1 MEPIAYADTE
11 LDEEAGDEEAKV
23 RFWCVEQLR
32 NLGLSATIA
41 MAFAGRVDW
50 HEIAALVGRGCPPE
64 LALEIVR

>member
-11 LDEEAGDEEAKV
+11 LVDEASDEEAKV
-23 RFWCVEQLR
+23 RVWRVEQLR